1 MAHPLQD
8 LQGLHGHW
16 HHYAPR
22 YVRVTERSERWV
34 EFEFSIGDP
43 RIYVE
48 LVMPP
53 AQFQSFC
60 AEQRAELLQ

>member
-1 MAHPLQD
+1 MPLPTPDQ
-8 LQGLHGHW
+8 
-16 HHYAPR
+16 R
-22 YVRVTERSERWV
+22 YVRVVERDERWV

-43 RIYVE
+43 AIFVE

-60 AEQRAELLQ
+60 RDQHAQLLN

>member
-1 MAHPLQD
+1 MPHPQQALQ
-8 LQGLHGHW
+8 GHW
-16 HHYAPR
+16 HHHAPR
-22 YVRVTERSERWV
+22 YVRVTGRSERWV

-43 RIYVE
+43 QIYVE

-53 AQFQSFC
+53 EQFQSFC